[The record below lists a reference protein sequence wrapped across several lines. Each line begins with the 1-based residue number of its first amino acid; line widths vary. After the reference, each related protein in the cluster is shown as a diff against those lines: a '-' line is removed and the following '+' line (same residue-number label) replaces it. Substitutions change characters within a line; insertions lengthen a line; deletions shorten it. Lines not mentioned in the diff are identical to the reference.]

1 MPFGISP
8 APEEF
13 QRRLDNALQGF
24 DGVMPIFDDILIFG
38 AGDTEAEAMADHDAK
53 LRALMQR
60 CREKGIKL
68 NKEKLKLRCKE
79 VPFMGHVISANGLK
93 ADPTKIQGI
102 QEMPTPSSK
111 QDAETSSRYG
121 QLLATVCPEFV
132 GSYSTTPRSSK
143 GR

>member
-1 MPFGISP
+1 M
-8 APEEF
+8 
-13 QRRLDNALQGF
+13 
-24 DGVMPIFDDILIFG
+24 

-79 VPFMGHVISANGLK
+79 VPFMGHIISANGLK
-93 ADPTKIQGI
+93 ADPTKIQGM
-102 QEMPTPSSK
+102 QEMPIPSSK
-111 QDAETSSRYG
+111 QDVKRLLGMG
-121 QLLATVCPEFV
+121 QLLATVRPEFI
-132 GSYSTTPRSSK
+132 GSYSTTPGSSK

>member
-13 QRRLDNALQGF
+13 QRRLNIALQGL

-102 QEMPTPSSK
+102 QEMPTRLASKTWNVSSVWPTTCN
-111 QDAETSSRYG
+111 AVR
-121 QLLATVCPEFV
+121 PEFV

>member
-1 MPFGISP
+1 MVSGP
-8 APEEF
+8 
-13 QRRLDNALQGF
+13 
-24 DGVMPIFDDILIFG
+24 
-38 AGDTEAEAMADHDAK
+38 GDTEAKAMADHDAK
-53 LRALMQR
+53 LRVLLQR

-111 QDAETSSRYG
+111 QDVKR
-121 QLLATVCPEFV
+121 LLGMANYLQIFRRLQHH
-132 GSYSTTPRSSK
+132 SAIF
-143 GR
+143 